1 MSSTI
6 THLSNQAIHSLTKSF
21 TESQSICVQIID
33 FQQKKDKYYI
43 IVSDGFHTIKAIPKD
58 QHLIN
63 PGNCFSHS
71 ETDLNAIISIQKHM
85 IGKNN
90 IVGIV
95 EFEKLFN
102 YKTKIGDPQEYDFSA
117 INPETIETVKL

>member
-6 THLSNQAIHSLTKSF
+6 THLSNQAIHSLTQPF
-21 TESQSICVQIID
+21 TETQSICVQIID
-33 FQQKKDKYYI
+33 FQQKKDKFYI

-58 QHLIN
+58 QHLLN
-63 PGNCFSHS
+63 PSNFLSHS
-71 ETDLNAIISIQKHM
+71 DTDLNAIISIKKHM

-95 EFEKLFN
+95 
-102 YKTKIGDPQEYDFSA
+102 
-117 INPETIETVKL
+117 